1 MSRFYGK
8 GTNSAGLPIRKGMQQ
23 LKILAQDVRIDIM
36 DKIKDIEQF
45 REKRPKS
52 KADPVEFHGGNSK
65 AGTARSP
72 KSCISSR

>member
-1 MSRFYGK
+1 
-8 GTNSAGLPIRKGMQQ
+8 
-23 LKILAQDVRIDIM
+23 M

-65 AGTARSP
+65 AALP
-72 KSCISSR
+72 AAQSRALAQR

>member
-1 MSRFYGK
+1 
-8 GTNSAGLPIRKGMQQ
+8 
-23 LKILAQDVRIDIM
+23 M

-72 KSCISSR
+72 KSCISSKLKGERKEYFPLTFELSPFSYNVYCTCIV